1 MGYDTGLSVIEVKDL
16 LWVYQFVMRQN
27 GIVTNKILY
36 GVNKL
41 GKSITITNVS
51 PIIRKQNK
59 ALEELYQDMM
69 NMYPDILYGYSKENK
84 DKVKELTKKK

>member
-1 MGYDTGLSVIEVKDL
+1 
-16 LWVYQFVMRQN
+16 MRQN

-41 GKSITITNVS
+41 GKSIIITNVS

-59 ALEELYQDMM
+59 ASEELYQDMM
-69 NMYPDILYGYSKENK
+69 NMYPDVLYGYSKENK
-84 DKVKELTKKK
+84 DKVKELTRKK

>member
-1 MGYDTGLSVIEVKDL
+1 
-16 LWVYQFVMRQN
+16 MRQN

-51 PIIRKQNK
+51 PIIRKQSK

-84 DKVKELTKKK
+84 DKVKEMIKKK

>member
-1 MGYDTGLSVIEVKDL
+1 
-16 LWVYQFVMRQN
+16 MRQN

-41 GKSITITNVS
+41 GKSIIITNVS
-51 PIIRKQNK
+51 PIIRKQNN

-69 NMYPDILYGYSKENK
+69 NMYPDILYGYSKE
-84 DKVKELTKKK
+84 KKIKLRN